1 MTEPVDRNTASLV
14 TRADVESAI
23 ADVQEDLVS
32 TVESRRSTLTV
43 VGIGLGIL
51 VVVVAYFFGRRS
63 ARRLAGIVEI
73 RRR

>member
-1 MTEPVDRNTASLV
+1 MTEPVGRNTASLV